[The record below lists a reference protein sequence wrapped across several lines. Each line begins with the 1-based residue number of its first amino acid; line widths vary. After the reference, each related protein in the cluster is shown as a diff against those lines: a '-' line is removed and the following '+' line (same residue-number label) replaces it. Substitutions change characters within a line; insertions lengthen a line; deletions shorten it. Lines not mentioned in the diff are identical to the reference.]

1 MRAWL
6 PWDFAFW
13 GFRVMWRCDLQFAV
27 TSCGLWVCAAG
38 GRHNVCAKLRQFGC
52 FFLLCLFIYL
62 FLNVVTKRD
71 GEEGKRR
78 KNCPTELP
86 QHSNVYGRFSA
97 LTKPCKPFSHIYMD
111 RIKLLL
117 EFHQNRDETHKH
129 GKHKDSFT
137 PVSPSFAG
145 QEGQPSPRS
154 MCQAHSDLCCPLPR
168 HPQPSCIQPCILW
181 AM

>member
-1 MRAWL
+1 MICSLLSRAVVCGSVL
-6 PWDFAFW
+6 
-13 GFRVMWRCDLQFAV
+13 RVGDTMCVQSSDSLDASFCCV
-27 TSCGLWVCAAG
+27 Y
-38 GRHNVCAKLRQFGC
+38 
-52 FFLLCLFIYL
+52 LFIYL
-62 FLNVVTKRD
+62 FLNVVTKWD

-97 LTKPCKPFSHIYMD
+97 LTKPCKPFSDIYMD

-129 GKHKDSFT
+129 GKHKVSFT

-168 HPQPSCIQPCILW
+168 HPQPS
-181 AM
+181 